1 MGYGFTPAPKTLVA
15 NRRKTQTLLDKDGK
29 VLNSNFPKT
38 SDDTIFLH
46 GYLTS
51 GIPISYTLRGGIPF
65 KDTPGLDWRI
75 YGSKGEIRV
84 TASGPFLQVGYPDV
98 KIQVHNV
105 EKGTVEEVKI
115 EEDDVDALLKG
126 YGLPSKNV
134 GRIYRE
140 LSEGRNNCSFDD
152 AVERHDF
159 IEEIYKENGIVGF

>member
-1 MGYGFTPAPKTLVA
+1 LGYGFTPAAKTLVA
-15 NRRKTQTLLDKDGK
+15 NRRNTQTLLDKDGT
-29 VLNSNFPKT
+29 VLNKNFKKT

-98 KIQVHNV
+98 KIQIHDV

-115 EEDDVDALLKG
+115 EEDEVDTLLKG
-126 YGLPSKNV
+126 YGIPSKNT
-134 GRIYRE
+134 GRVYRE
-140 LSEGRNNCSFDD
+140 LNEGRNNCSFED
-152 AVERHDF
+152 AVERHEF
-159 IEEIYKENGIVGF
+159 IEEIYRENEIVDF

>member
-1 MGYGFTPAPKTLVA
+1 LGYGFTPAPKTLVA
-15 NRRKTQTLLDKDGK
+15 NRRKTQVLLDKDGK
-29 VLNSNFPKT
+29 VLNSKFPKT

-46 GYLTS
+46 GYLST

-75 YGSKGEIRV
+75 YGTTGEIRV

-98 KIQVHNV
+98 KIEVHDV

-115 EEDDVDALLKG
+115 EEEDVDALLKE
-126 YGLPSKNV
+126 YGIPSKNT

-140 LSEGRNNCSFDD
+140 LSEGRNVCSFED
-152 AVERHDF
+152 AVERHEF
-159 IEEIYKENGIVGF
+159 IEEIYKENGIVDF